1 MSVAGVWKY
10 INKENLRRYNM
21 KDKQAREEIEDLRRR
36 VTRLEDQ
43 IYAFAKML
51 GVYWESEKTI
61 KGHWEKYVNSKP
73 DITLQENFGFDSG
86 SGGTS

>member
-1 MSVAGVWKY
+1 
-10 INKENLRRYNM
+10 M

-51 GVYWESEKTI
+51 GVYWESEKTV
-61 KGHWEKYVNSKP
+61 KGHWEKYKITKP
-73 DITLQENFGFDSG
+73 DESINSPKYDKVTEGYNPSDKNIINKGDK
-86 SGGTS
+86 